1 MLVPADMKKIQT
13 VLSRSCG
20 NEYIL
25 HLVLKQLLSDKSVA
39 NKQHIRPSLVNKALE
54 KLVEINPFYKYD
66 GLNNSWEDVS
76 KESDQELWELLADEK
91 VKSKTVEET
100 GSEEDVDSSNNTIEN
115 QSEMS
120 SVPYLTALHEIDGPS
135 VSQNQIIDIS
145 LREAKILFFF
155 SVQNLIGKLQIFQR
169 NVQLVK
175 INEPR
180 AVPVVPTKYVHTR
193 LKCCDGIDV
202 KNLHQIVNIYS
213 ML

>member
-1 MLVPADMKKIQT
+1 MLVPADLKKIQI

-25 HLVLKQLLSDKSVA
+25 HLVLKQLLSHKSVA
-39 NKQHIRPSLVNKALE
+39 SKQHIRPSLVNKALE
-54 KLVEINPFYKYD
+54 KLVEISPFYKYN

-100 GSEEDVDSSNNTIEN
+100 DSEEDVDSSNNTIEN

-120 SVPYLTALHEIDGPS
+120 SVPYATALHEIDGPS

-155 SVQNLIGKLQIFQR
+155 QFR
-169 NVQLVK
+169 
-175 INEPR
+175 
-180 AVPVVPTKYVHTR
+180 T
-193 LKCCDGIDV
+193 
-202 KNLHQIVNIYS
+202 
-213 ML
+213 

>member
-1 MLVPADMKKIQT
+1 MLVPADLKKIQI

-25 HLVLKQLLSDKSVA
+25 HLVLKQLLSHKSVA
-39 NKQHIRPSLVNKALE
+39 SKQHIRPSLVNKTLE

-100 GSEEDVDSSNNTIEN
+100 DSEDDVDSSNNTIEN

-155 SVQNLIGKLQIFQR
+155 QFR
-169 NVQLVK
+169 
-175 INEPR
+175 
-180 AVPVVPTKYVHTR
+180 T
-193 LKCCDGIDV
+193 
-202 KNLHQIVNIYS
+202 
-213 ML
+213 

>member
-100 GSEEDVDSSNNTIEN
+100 DSEEDVDSSNNTIEN

-145 LREAKILFFF
+145 LREAKILCFFF
-155 SVQNLIGKLQIFQR
+155 SS
-169 NVQLVK
+169 
-175 INEPR
+175 EPNWE
-180 AVPVVPTKYVHTR
+180 ASDFPKECAT
-193 LKCCDGIDV
+193 GE
-202 KNLHQIVNIYS
+202 NQ
-213 ML
+213 